1 MKTQMDMLRAE
12 ARAVEQARYGRVGWY
27 DGVVIG
33 YRYWSVQDDEAVA
46 LRLAWTNAAE
56 HVGEEDRY
64 IECTVWCDLRARAT
78 RRARERSVGIL
89 AAAGLYR
96 RHVECETLEAWCDAM
111 NADEVQVP
119 VRIRVRLWETDDGE
133 SVPVV
138 DVYQAREARRG

>member
-1 MKTQMDMLRAE
+1 MEMLRAE
-12 ARAVEQARYGRVGWY
+12 ARAVGQARYGRVGWY
-27 DGVVIG
+27 DAVVVG

-46 LRLAWTNAAE
+46 LRLAWQNEAE
-56 HVGEEDRY
+56 REGEKDRY

-96 RHVECETLEAWCDAM
+96 RHGECATLSEWCDAM
-111 NADEVQVP
+111 NADPEQTS
-119 VRIRVRLWETDDGE
+119 VRVRVRLWENDDGE

-138 DVYQAREARRG
+138 DVYSAREARRG